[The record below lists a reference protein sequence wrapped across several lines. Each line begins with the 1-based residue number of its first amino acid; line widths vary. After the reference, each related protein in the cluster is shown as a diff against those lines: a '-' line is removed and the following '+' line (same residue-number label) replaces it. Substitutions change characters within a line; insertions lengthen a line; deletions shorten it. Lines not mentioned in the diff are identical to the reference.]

1 MLKKL
6 GLAIIYAAAAFILYT
21 YGDAI
26 LAWLQQADSVP
37 LVILMAALMALFPII
52 PYPVVSG
59 IIGAALGPALGG
71 FAAWAGSAAASI
83 VMFLFIRYGYRE
95 WGVHVLHRYSR
106 IGKLTDLFERNAFLT
121 ILFARLIPFIP
132 SIAINMYSAL
142 SRVSFTTYAIASSL
156 GKMPAML
163 LFVTVGDN
171 LISNPKNMLAA
182 IGIYALFLALSL
194 FAYRLW
200 RGMQLEKL

>member
-37 LVILMAALMALFPII
+37 FVILMAALMALFPII

-106 IGKLTDLFERNAFLT
+106 IGKLTGLFERNAFLT

-200 RGMQLEKL
+200 RGMQLEK

>member
-1 MLKKL
+1 MLKKI
-6 GLAIIYAAAAFILYT
+6 GLAIIYAAAAFVLYT
-21 YGDAI
+21 YGDEI
-26 LAWLQQADSVP
+26 LPWLQQADNVP
-37 LVILMAALMALFPII
+37 LVILMAALMALFPVI

-106 IGKLTDLFERNAFLT
+106 IGRLTELFERNAFLT

-132 SIAINMYSAL
+132 SIAINIYSAI
-142 SRVSFTTYAIASSL
+142 SRVSFTSYAIASSL

-182 IGIYALFLALSL
+182 IGIYGLFLTLSL

-200 RGMQLEKL
+200 RGMQPAKL

>member
-6 GLAIIYAAAAFILYT
+6 CLAIIYAAAAFILYT

-26 LAWLQQADSVP
+26 LAWLQQADNVP

-95 WGVHVLHRYSR
+95 WGVHVLHRYNR
-106 IGKLTDLFERNAFLT
+106 IGRLTELFERNAFLT

-132 SIAINMYSAL
+132 SIAINMYAAL

-171 LISNPKNMLAA
+171 LISNPINMLAV
-182 IGIYALFLALSL
+182 IGIYGLFLALSL
-194 FAYRLW
+194 FVYRLW
-200 RGMQLEKL
+200 RGTQLEK

>member
-6 GLAIIYAAAAFILYT
+6 GFAIIYAAAAFILYT

-26 LAWLQQADSVP
+26 LAWLQQADNVP

-95 WGVHVLHRYSR
+95 WGVHVLHRYNR
-106 IGKLTDLFERNAFLT
+106 IGRLTELFERNAFLT

-132 SIAINMYSAL
+132 SIAINMYAAL

-171 LISNPKNMLAA
+171 LISNPINMLAV
-182 IGIYALFLALSL
+182 IGIYGLFLALSL
-194 FAYRLW
+194 FVYRLW
-200 RGMQLEKL
+200 RGTQLEK

>member
-1 MLKKL
+1 MLKKI
-6 GLAIIYAAAAFILYT
+6 GLAIIYAAAAFVLYT
-21 YGDAI
+21 YGDEI
-26 LAWLQQADSVP
+26 LPWLQQADNVP
-37 LVILMAALMALFPII
+37 LVILMAALMALFPVI

-106 IGKLTDLFERNAFLT
+106 IGRLTELFERNAFLT

-132 SIAINMYSAL
+132 SIAINIYSAI
-142 SRVSFTTYAIASSL
+142 SRVSFTSYAIASSL

-171 LISNPKNMLAA
+171 LISNPKHMLAA
-182 IGIYALFLALSL
+182 IGIYGLFLTLSL

-200 RGMQLEKL
+200 RGMQPAKL